1 MNGRRDGAPRAD
13 LAEVAKRFAQWRR
26 THASGTRIPEWLWD
40 RAVELAV
47 QHGPS
52 RTATTLKLDY
62 YKLERLVAEK
72 SAVAGRRENG
82 VASPAFV
89 ELTPAPL
96 TVPCECT
103 IEFEKG
109 GGSRMRI
116 ELKGSSIPDLA
127 ALGRSFWES
136 P

>member
-1 MNGRRDGAPRAD
+1 MDGRRDGAPRAD

-40 RAVELAV
+40 RAVELAL
-47 QHGPS
+47 QHGLS
-52 RTATTLKLDY
+52 RVATALKLGY
-62 YKLERLVAEK
+62 YQLKKRVAEK
-72 SAVAGRRENG
+72 RSAAGRENG
-82 VASPAFV
+82 VTSPAFV

-127 ALGRSFWES
+127 ALGRSFLES